1 MNKITLKDIKKLNPC
16 RSGYE
21 NLVKYYPDFNMTMV
35 EFLQLEH
42 IPHNNKEWLI
52 RKMVNVNIL
61 KWWSL
66 ECAKSVAHIYNK
78 KYPNDNRVNECLK
91 ANKDFLL
98 GLISLDE
105 LLIKRRAATAA
116 SSTSYD
122 VDAAF
127 AAAAAASD
135 DDGAS
140 YASDASAYAAYS
152 YATAAYTAYAYASY
166 ATASYAANAYAYDD
180 DDSAYAKK
188 EQWDINFMLLI
199 RILKE
204 EVE

>member
-1 MNKITLKDIKKLNPC
+1 MNKITLKDIKKLDPC

-35 EFLQLEH
+35 EFLELEH
-42 IPHNNKEWLI
+42 ISHKAKVWLI
-52 RKMVNVNIL
+52 RRMVDGNIL
-61 KWWSL
+61 KWWAL

-116 SSTSYD
+116 
-122 VDAAF
+122 V
-127 AAAAAASD
+127 
-135 DDGAS
+135 G
-140 YASDASAYAAYS
+140 ASDASAYDAAYS
-152 YATAAYTAYAYASY
+152 AYASAAY
-166 ATASYAANAYAYDD
+166 ATSVDAYSSDAIAYATTY
-180 DDSAYAKK
+180 SAYASAAYATYDVSDASYTYAEKD
-188 EQWDINFMLLI
+188 QWDINFMLLI

>member
-35 EFLQLEH
+35 EFLELEH
-42 IPHNNKEWLI
+42 ISHKAKVWLI
-52 RKMVNVNIL
+52 RRMVDGNIL
-61 KWWSL
+61 KWWAL

-78 KYPNDNRVNECLK
+78 KYPKDNRVNECLK

-105 LLIKRRAATAA
+105 LLIKRRAASDAAAYAA

-122 VDAAF
+122 VDAAS

-135 DDGAS
+135 DDAAAS
-140 YASDASAYAAYS
+140 YAADASAYAY
-152 YATAAYTAYAYASY
+152 AYAYAYS
-166 ATASYAANAYAYDD
+166 AYAYT
-180 DDSAYAKK
+180 YAKK

-199 RILKE
+199 RILKDE
-204 EVE
+204 GE